1 MVVTTEWSNVPAT
14 MSPLEGRIIHGSF
27 TIVSVWI
34 AAIEVTY
41 CRGSGVGH
49 MHVVVIYN
57 HTLPHSLLRCS
68 WCV

>member
-1 MVVTTEWSNVPAT
+1 MVVTTEQSSVPAT
-14 MSPLEGRIIHGSF
+14 MSPSKRRIIHGSF
-27 TIVSVWI
+27 MIVSVWI

-49 MHVVVIYN
+49 MHVVVMYH

-68 WCV
+68 WCM